1 MPCPVPWEVW
11 PSMSATNPQ
20 GAMGYW
26 NKIHTHFIEIW
37 SDSLTKASRDPTHR
51 FCTFHFLHT
60 SGYWASLLYFSWELG
75 HSILNGVCQPWT
87 RGIKSCPDSCHNGCL
102 SLNTYGSSSKIFPRH
117 DKLSRDIVWIFQA
130 VYRQNSQ
137 ALQCIP
143 SKQKCLLLWHKCVPS
158 PQWC

>member
-87 RGIKSCPDSCHNGCL
+87 RGVKSCPDSCHNGCL
-102 SLNTYGSSSKIFPRH
+102 SLNTYGSSSKSFSQTWQIVQGHSLNFPGS
-117 DKLSRDIVWIFQA
+117 LSAELTGPSVHTQQA
-130 VYRQNSQ
+130 EVF
-137 ALQCIP
+137 ATLA
-143 SKQKCLLLWHKCVPS
+143 
-158 PQWC
+158 